1 MSRQK
6 SRKSKPSSLVNNGR
20 IRSAVP
26 NDTYRDNFDR
36 IFSNT
41 NNRGGN
47 GDAKKEGAE
56 VADNG

>member
-26 NDTYRDNFDR
+26 SDTYRDNFDR
-36 IFSNT
+36 IFGNK
-41 NNRGGN
+41 GGN
-47 GDAKKEGAE
+47 TDDTKAKGAE